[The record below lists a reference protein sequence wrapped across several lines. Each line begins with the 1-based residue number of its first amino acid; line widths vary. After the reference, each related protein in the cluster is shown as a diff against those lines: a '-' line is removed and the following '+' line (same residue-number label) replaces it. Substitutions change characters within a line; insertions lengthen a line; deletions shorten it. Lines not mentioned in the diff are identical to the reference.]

1 MRNYDAAVIGGGIS
15 GLLAA
20 IEVAKAGKKVILLE
34 KSSNVGGRGISVRKN
49 GALLNLGGHAIYRG
63 GAAYAALQRFGV
75 ELEGG
80 IPSTSGSIIWKNELI
95 PLPSDPLKL
104 LTSKLFSFSGK
115 MELGRLLMRLGKI
128 NAAELADVSLREWAE
143 QEIVDP
149 MVRHLFYT
157 LCRTSTYSRDLDYQ
171 TAATVL
177 HQVHLSIKSGVL
189 YLDGGWQSIVD
200 QLQKIATNCG
210 VTIQMGASVSAIKHS
225 GGAVQGVHLGSG
237 ELLEVERVISTLS
250 PSDNFRLVPG
260 AEQTI
265 LRHWKEDSRPITAA
279 CLDLALKRLPVVGR
293 DFVMGIDQPIFF
305 SNHSRAAK
313 LSDNGTIIVHM
324 IKYNAVGEHDPK
336 ADEQLL
342 TDMMNLLHPGWQQ
355 EVTAKQFLPSITVVH
370 DYPHKSRRD
379 HKPGPAV
386 PEIRGLYVAGDWASH
401 GEMLLDA
408 VAASAGRAASMLIQE
423 AEETRDVINV

>member
-1 MRNYDAAVIGGGIS
+1 MKNYDVAIIGGGIS

-20 IEVAKAGKKVILLE
+20 IEVAKAGKQVIVLE
-34 KSSNVGGRGISVRKN
+34 QSTHVGGRGISVNKN

-63 GAAYAALQRFGV
+63 GYAYAALQRFGLK
-75 ELEGG
+75 LEGG
-80 IPSTSGSIIWKNELI
+80 VPSTTGSIIWKNELI

-177 HQVHLSIKSGVL
+177 HQVHLSLKSGVF
-189 YLDGGWQSIVD
+189 YLDGGWQSIID
-200 QLQKIATNCG
+200 QLHNIAISCG
-210 VTIQMGASVSAIKHS
+210 VTIQTGAGVSAIKHS
-225 GGAVQGVHLGSG
+225 GGAVQGVLLGSG
-237 ELLEVERVISTLS
+237 ELMEVNRVISTLA

-260 AEQTI
+260 AEQTA
-265 LRHWKEDSRPITAA
+265 LSRWKEDARPITAA
-279 CLDLALKRLPVVGR
+279 CLDLAMKRLPVVGR
-293 DFVMGIDQPIFF
+293 DFVMGIDQPVFF

-313 LSDNGTIIVHM
+313 LSDNGAVIVHM

-342 TDMMNLLHPGWQQ
+342 THTMNLLHPGWQQ

-370 DYPHKSRRD
+370 DYPHKARRD
-379 HKPGPAV
+379 SKPEPAV

-408 VAASAGRAASMLIQE
+408 AATSAGRAASMLLQD
-423 AEETRDVINV
+423 ASKGRDVISV